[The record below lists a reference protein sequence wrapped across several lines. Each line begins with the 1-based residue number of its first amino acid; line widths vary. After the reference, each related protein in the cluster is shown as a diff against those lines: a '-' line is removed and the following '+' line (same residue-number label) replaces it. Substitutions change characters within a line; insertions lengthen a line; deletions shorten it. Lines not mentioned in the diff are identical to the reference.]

1 MGGSVSSPSRNR
13 KPSLTT
19 HELVLLHA
27 GLGVLI
33 ARYTVVEETAI
44 ARYLALRI
52 SRQLRLIAEHAD
64 LPDPA
69 LRPFF
74 LKSAACWQVRALG
87 SSRVY
92 KWLSPHVVS
101 TEAPFREEV
110 SS

>member
-13 KPSLTT
+13 KPSLST

-33 ARYTVVEETAI
+33 AHYTVAEETAI
-44 ARYLALRI
+44 ARCLALRI

-69 LRPFF
+69 LRRFF
-74 LKSAACWQVRALG
+74 LKRAARWRVRALG
-87 SSRVY
+87 SSRVS
-92 KWLSPHVVS
+92 KWLSPCVVS
-101 TEAPFREEV
+101 TEAPFCEEA

>member
-1 MGGSVSSPSRNR
+1 M
-13 KPSLTT
+13 T
-19 HELVLLHA
+19 HELELLHA

-33 ARYTVVEETAI
+33 AHYTVAEETAI
-44 ARYLALRI
+44 ARCLALRI

-69 LRPFF
+69 LRRFF
-74 LKSAACWQVRALG
+74 LKRAARWQARALG
-87 SSRVY
+87 SSRVS

-101 TEAPFREEV
+101 TEPQLCEEV